1 MNLLK
6 ISIPNICLN
15 EQRYALDILLGDFLG
30 LIFEVEI
37 YEGSNIEITMQDSV
51 GKLTLNS
58 SFFHKLHLHWLKQE
72 SMPVVPLKIWDINNS
87 DLSRCLTRD
96 NIPVLYGSPGSTKNK
111 NNWHINLDIFGSAF
125 FMLARYEEIL
135 NSYRDEHDRFPD
147 VESIA
152 YKSGFFERP
161 IINEYLEIL
170 WFHMNELWPS
180 LKRKKRG
187 FRKLISCDVDHPVDL
202 VANVLF
208 KTTKR
213 IIARLIRDKEPKL
226 AVLDGL
232 NYVAKKFNSDIFD
245 SYRKNIDW
253 IMKVNSEMGN
263 KVAFNF
269 IPIQTNSQYDDE
281 NIFNNYKIKK
291 LLKNIHEE
299 KHEIGIH
306 PGYDTFKSDFLF
318 KQSVNEFKKIL
329 ISLNIPINY
338 LGGRQHYLR
347 YDVSKTPHLW
357 DNNGLDYDS
366 SIAYSS
372 MTGFKSGVCYEYR
385 MYDLVNRKPLKLK
398 QRPLIVMDYPI
409 IHDESLGYSEASL
422 NRYLYFKEVCKKFNG
437 DFTLLWH
444 NSFFIHES
452 DRKFYLEIIR

>member
-1 MNLLK
+1 M
-6 ISIPNICLN
+6 
-15 EQRYALDILLGDFLG
+15 
-30 LIFEVEI
+30 
-37 YEGSNIEITMQDSV
+37 
-51 GKLTLNS
+51 
-58 SFFHKLHLHWLKQE
+58 
-72 SMPVVPLKIWDINNS
+72 
-87 DLSRCLTRD
+87 
-96 NIPVLYGSPGSTKNK
+96 
-111 NNWHINLDIFGSAF
+111 
-125 FMLARYEEIL
+125 
-135 NSYRDEHDRFPD
+135 
-147 VESIA
+147 
-152 YKSGFFERP
+152 
-161 IINEYLEIL
+161 
-170 WFHMNELWPS
+170 S
-180 LKRKKRG
+180 LKNSTQIS
-187 FRKLISCDVDHPVDL
+187 LIV
-202 VANVLF
+202 
-208 KTTKR
+208 
-213 IIARLIRDKEPKL
+213 IE
-226 AVLDGL
+226 
-232 NYVAKKFNSDIFD
+232 
-245 SYRKNIDW
+245 KNIDW

-409 IHDESLGYSEASL
+409 IHDESLGV
-422 NRYLYFKEVCKKFNG
+422 F
-437 DFTLLWH
+437 
-444 NSFFIHES
+444 
-452 DRKFYLEIIR
+452 

>member
-1 MNLLK
+1 MEL
-6 ISIPNICLN
+6 ISS
-15 EQRYALDILLGDFLG
+15 G
-30 LIFEVEI
+30 LIKNF
-37 YEGSNIEITMQDSV
+37 
-51 GKLTLNS
+51 LN
-58 SFFHKLHLHWLKQE
+58 L
-72 SMPVVPLKIWDINNS
+72 
-87 DLSRCLTRD
+87 
-96 NIPVLYGSPGSTKNK
+96 
-111 NNWHINLDIFGSAF
+111 
-125 FMLARYEEIL
+125 
-135 NSYRDEHDRFPD
+135 
-147 VESIA
+147 
-152 YKSGFFERP
+152 
-161 IINEYLEIL
+161 
-170 WFHMNELWPS
+170 
-180 LKRKKRG
+180 
-187 FRKLISCDVDHPVDL
+187 
-202 VANVLF
+202 
-208 KTTKR
+208 
-213 IIARLIRDKEPKL
+213 
-226 AVLDGL
+226 
-232 NYVAKKFNSDIFD
+232 
-245 SYRKNIDW
+245 
-253 IMKVNSEMGN
+253 
-263 KVAFNF
+263 
-269 IPIQTNSQYDDE
+269 
-281 NIFNNYKIKK
+281 IFNNYKIKK